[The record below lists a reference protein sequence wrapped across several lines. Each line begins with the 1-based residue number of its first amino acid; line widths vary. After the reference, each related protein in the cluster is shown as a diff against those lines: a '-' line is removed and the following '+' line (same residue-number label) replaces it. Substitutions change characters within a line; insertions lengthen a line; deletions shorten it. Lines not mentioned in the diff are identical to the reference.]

1 VIGRPLTP
9 KALAELRPQ
18 ADERSAALAERLV
31 ELGAVDAVPDLAEVL
46 PTTWVPDLLGWP
58 EHGREKLLDW
68 AAATFNGFGPP
79 NDRTNAAAAGIVE
92 MAVFAEEVASSEL
105 PKGSMAAGILD
116 AVARGDL
123 DAGQCPMAIID
134 YLGPSLDTTI
144 SGLGNAVWLFA
155 THPEQWQRLRED
167 PGRARQAFEEAL
179 RLESP
184 VTGFTRVTTRSVE
197 IGGVEL
203 PVGARVLASYASAN
217 RDERHWDDPERF
229 NIERPNASHVA
240 FGFGEHACAGM
251 GLARL
256 EATSVLSALTRRVEH
271 FELAGPP
278 VRKLN
283 NVIRAFGSL
292 PIRIVPATPKTGER
306 SPHAVAHQP

>member
-1 VIGRPLTP
+1 M
-9 KALAELRPQ
+9 
-18 ADERSAALAERLV
+18 AA
-31 ELGAVDAVPDLAEVL
+31 
-46 PTTWVPDLLGWP
+46 
-58 EHGREKLLDW
+58 
-68 AAATFNGFGPP
+68 
-79 NDRTNAAAAGIVE
+79 
-92 MAVFAEEVASSEL
+92 FAEQVASREL
-105 PKGSMAAGILD
+105 PEGSMAAGILE

-123 DAGQCPMAIID
+123 SAGQCPMAIID

-167 PGRARQAFEEAL
+167 PGRAKQAFDEAI

-184 VTGFTRVTTRSVE
+184 VTGFTRVTTRAAE
-197 IGGVEL
+197 IGEVEL
-203 PVGARVLASYASAN
+203 PAGSRVLVSYASAN
-217 RDERHWDDPERF
+217 RDERYWDAPERF
-229 NIERPNASHVA
+229 DIERSNASHVA
-240 FGFGEHACAGM
+240 FGFGEHTCAGM

-256 EATSVLSALTRRVEH
+256 EATAVLTALARRVER

-292 PIRIVPATPKTGER
+292 PVRVIPAAATTP
-306 SPHAVAHQP
+306 